1 MPPDIIFRMTSRTHD
16 AFALASLVTVA
27 TFYPP
32 NNLNLMTLVVSV
44 VGADIGALI
53 PDMDQGG
60 NRLWD
65 LLPAGDRIGKILRRI
80 FYKHRTLTHSILGG
94 FLIYKILEL
103 VLFKFLNPNFIDPQI
118 ILVSIMI
125 GYASHL
131 LADSFT
137 EEGLPLLFPININFG
152 FPPIRS
158 LRVKTGRWFE
168 NFVIYPAVW
177 VYLIWF
183 INSKKDILLNL
194 LKSVGS

>member
-1 MPPDIIFRMTSRTHD
+1 MTSRTHD

-27 TFYPP
+27 SFYPP
-32 NNLNLMTLVVSV
+32 EHLNLMTLVVSV
-44 VGADIGALI
+44 IGADIGALI

-65 LLPAGDRIGKILRRI
+65 LLPAGDRVGRILRRI
-80 FYKHRTLTHSILGG
+80 FYKHRTLTHSLVGG
-94 FLIYKILEL
+94 YLIYRILEWAL
-103 VLFKFLNPNFIDPQI
+103 IKFLNPAFMDPQI

-137 EEGLPLLFPININFG
+137 EEGVPLLFPINLSFG
-152 FPPIRS
+152 IPPFKS
-158 LRVKTGRWFE
+158 LRIKTGKWFE
-168 NFVIYPAVW
+168 NIVIYPAVW

-183 INSKKDILLNL
+183 INLKKDVLVGIL
-194 LKSVGS
+194 KGVG